1 MRLSTPPSDS
11 ASLKIF
17 VLATNAVGFFLRLG
31 QKRDHAA
38 EVVHLFR
45 GDRVAGMLREPRIE
59 GLLDAWMPFEKA
71 RQRMSALTM
80 LAHAHSERLDSPQ
93 HEPAVH
99 RARDGSQGLL
109 EEQKPLCDRRIV
121 RRGETADDVRV
132 STEVLGRRVHHDV
145 RAELQRP
152 LQIGRRKGVVDDEE
166 RAGRMRCVRRLLD
179 VDDVQQRI
187 RRRLDPDDP
196 SALVEMGAQVVE
208 LGRGEVVEDVT
219 LGLVDLRGHPVD
231 AAVDIRDQ
239 HHPVARAEQV
249 HDRGR
254 RRRAPTRMRLHARR
268 IRARRGIAAVPC
280 ASDSRRGSSR
290 SPCARRPPS

>member
-1 MRLSTPPSDS
+1 
-11 ASLKIF
+11 
-17 VLATNAVGFFLRLG
+17 
-31 QKRDHAA
+31 
-38 EVVHLFR
+38 
-45 GDRVAGMLREPRIE
+45 
-59 GLLDAWMPFEKA
+59 
-71 RQRMSALTM
+71 M
-80 LAHAHSERLDSPQ
+80 LAHAHGERLDSPQ

-99 RARDGSQGLL
+99 GARDRSQGLL
-109 EEQKPLCDRRIV
+109 EEQKPFRDRRIV

-196 SALVEMGAQVVE
+196 SALVEMRAQVVE

-231 AAVDIRDQ
+231 PAVDIRDQ
-239 HHPVARAEQV
+239 HHPVARAQQV
-249 HDRGR
+249 HDRGHGAEPR
-254 RRRAPTRMRLHARR
+254 RECDPML
-268 IRARRGIAAVPC
+268 G
-280 ASDSRRGSSR
+280 GLE
-290 SPCARRPPS
+290 